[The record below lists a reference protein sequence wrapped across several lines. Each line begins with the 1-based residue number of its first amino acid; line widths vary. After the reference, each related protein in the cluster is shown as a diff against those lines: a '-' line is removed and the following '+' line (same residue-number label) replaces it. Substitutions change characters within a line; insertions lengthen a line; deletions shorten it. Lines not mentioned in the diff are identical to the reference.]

1 MFVEGNVEIKIK
13 DRPTIGFDEHE
24 LKIWVQS
31 SFKTLACYRVS
42 NFAKDSDKLLKV
54 TVAIRTD
61 HLGPDERQALEEN
74 PKRLRRPIQIYKR
87 PEKYLRCSFAVPISL
102 SKSTRIHDIWTV

>member
-13 DRPTIGFDEHE
+13 DRSTIGFDEHE

-42 NFAKDSDKLLKV
+42 NFAKDSDKLVKA

-61 HLGPDERQALEEN
+61 HLDPDERQALEEN
-74 PKRLRRPIQIYKR
+74 PQNYGALRSHIERTFSGKGVCRAVGEPKLKR
-87 PEKYLRCSFAVPISL
+87 S
-102 SKSTRIHDIWTV
+102 